1 MFPFNVQDTNL
12 ALRERYLGACM
23 NTEHAVVGRVVGLRV
38 VVRRDE
44 LVVVL
49 APREDGAPV
58 GQRVRHYGQAVA
70 PRLHYGLHV
79 VEGCWP
85 AVQQTLC
92 QHTTCDM

>member
-1 MFPFNVQDTNL
+1 MH
-12 ALRERYLGACM
+12 
-23 NTEHAVVGRVVGLRV
+23 TEHAMVGGVVGLRV

-58 GQRVRHYGQAVA
+58 RQRVRHHGQPVA

-79 VEGCWP
+79 VQRRRP
-85 AVQQTLC
+85 AVQESLC
-92 QHTTCDM
+92 SKLVIVM